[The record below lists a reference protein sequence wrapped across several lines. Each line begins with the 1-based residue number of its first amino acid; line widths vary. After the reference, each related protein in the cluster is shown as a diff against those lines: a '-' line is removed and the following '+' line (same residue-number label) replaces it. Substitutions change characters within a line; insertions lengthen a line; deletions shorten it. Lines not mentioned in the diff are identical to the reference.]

1 MDTMRTHDCQ
11 CPLRGLPGRVYYA
24 GALALAHAPFGGVL
38 PGIRVVSIPAQH
50 PYITSIT
57 AAAEI
62 TVLPD
67 PRPLGAPAGVWW
79 PPVALDPEWIRA
91 HASTADLLH
100 IHFGT
105 ESFTADHLAACLAAA
120 REVGWPVVFTVHDLE
135 HPQLSDQAGYRAQLD
150 VLIPG
155 ADALLTLTEGAAAEI
170 QRRWGRTA
178 LVVPHPAVV
187 PDAVVPDAVVP
198 NAVVPTES
206 TVAPSIRVGMHLKD
220 LRSNIDAVAM
230 ATALSDAIDRLAGD
244 GLEVSAELRLHNTV
258 RDDGARESI
267 RTLAR
272 HDERVTLVEHERLD
286 DGELYRTVGA
296 LDVCVLP
303 YRHGTHSGWL
313 EMCWDLGTAV
323 VAPRVGFYA
332 EQHADGTVVSVEPD
346 GLGTAL
352 AEAIRAAIHAP
363 LSTRPGSTDRVREV
377 SRRRGLRASELETLN
392 LAHLALYE
400 ELVDLH
406 RTVPEL
412 RS

>member
-1 MDTMRTHDCQ
+1 
-11 CPLRGLPGRVYYA
+11 
-24 GALALAHAPFGGVL
+24 L

-50 PYITSIT
+50 PYITNVT
-57 AAAEI
+57 AAAGI

-79 PPVALDPEWIRA
+79 PPVALDPQWIRA
-91 HASTADLLH
+91 HAATADLLH

-105 ESFTADHLAACLAAA
+105 ESFTAEHLVECLSAAGEA
-120 REVGWPVVFTVHDLE
+120 GWPVVFTVHDLE

-155 ADALLTLTEGAAAEI
+155 ADALLTLTEGAAAVI
-170 QRRWGRTA
+170 RSRWGRTA

-187 PDAVVPDAVVP
+187 PDAVVPTD
-198 NAVVPTES
+198 S
-206 TVAPSIRVGMHLKD
+206 TVTPTIRVGMHLKD

-230 ATALSDAIDRLAGD
+230 ASALGDAIDRLAAD
-244 GLEVSAELRLHNTV
+244 GLDVSAELRLHRTV
-258 RDDGARESI
+258 RDDGARATI
-267 RTLAR
+267 RELAR
-272 HDERVTLVEHERLD
+272 RHERVTLVEHERLD
-286 DGELYRTVGA
+286 DAELYRAVGG

-303 YRHGTHSGWL
+303 YQHGTHSGWL

-332 EQHADGTVVSVEPD
+332 EQHPDGTVVSFEPD
-346 GLGTAL
+346 KLGTAL
-352 AEAIRAAIHAP
+352 AEALRAAIDSP
-363 LSTRPGSTDRVREV
+363 FSTRPGSPDRVGEV
-377 SRRRGLRASELETLN
+377 SRRRGLRGLQLETLTR
-392 LAHLALYE
+392 AHLALYGD
-400 ELVDLH
+400 LVDAH

>member
-1 MDTMRTHDCQ
+1 
-11 CPLRGLPGRVYYA
+11 
-24 GALALAHAPFGGVL
+24 L

-50 PYITSIT
+50 PYITSVT
-57 AAAEI
+57 AASGI

-67 PRPLGAPAGVWW
+67 PRPLGAPVGVWW

-105 ESFTADHLAACLAAA
+105 ESFTADHLAACLEAA

-135 HPQLSDQAGYRAQLD
+135 HPQLNDQAGYRAQLD

-155 ADALLTLTEGAAAEI
+155 ADALLTLTEGAATEI
-170 QRRWGRTA
+170 HRRWGRTA

-187 PDAVVPDAVVP
+187 PDAVVPEAM
-198 NAVVPTES
+198 VPTEF
-206 TVAPSIRVGMHLKD
+206 TVSPVIRVGMHLKD

-230 ATALSDAIDRLAGD
+230 ATALCGAIGRLAAD
-244 GLEVSAELRLHNTV
+244 GLDVAAELRLHRTV
-258 RDDGARESI
+258 RDNGARETI
-267 RTLAR
+267 RDLAGR
-272 HDERVTLVEHERLD
+272 SERVTLVEHERLD
-286 DGELYRTVGA
+286 DAELYRMLGG

-332 EQHADGTVVSVEPD
+332 EQHPDGTVVPFEPD
-346 GLGTAL
+346 ELGTAL
-352 AEAIRAAIHAP
+352 AEALRAAVDSP
-363 LSTRPGSTDRVREV
+363 LSTRPGSTGRVREV
-377 SRRRGLRASELETLN
+377 SRRRGLRESELEALN
-392 LAHLALYE
+392 RAHLALYR
-400 ELVDLH
+400 ELVDAH

>member
-1 MDTMRTHDCQ
+1 M
-11 CPLRGLPGRVYYA
+11 
-24 GALALAHAPFGGVL
+24 AHAPLGGVL

-50 PYITSIT
+50 PYITSVT
-57 AAAEI
+57 AAAGI

-105 ESFTADHLAACLAAA
+105 ESFTAEHLAECLSAA
-120 REVGWPVVFTVHDLE
+120 REAGWPVVFTVHDLE

-170 QRRWGRTA
+170 RSRWGRTA

-187 PDAVVPDAVVP
+187 PDAVVP
-198 NAVVPTES
+198 TES
-206 TVAPSIRVGMHLKD
+206 TVPPAIRVGMHLKD

-230 ATALSDAIDRLAGD
+230 VSALRNAIDQLAAD
-244 GLEVSAELRLHNTV
+244 GLDVSAELRLHRTV
-258 RDDGARESI
+258 RDDGARETI
-267 RTLAR
+267 RALAR
-272 HDERVTLVEHERLD
+272 RDERVTLVEHERLD
-286 DGELYRTVGA
+286 DAELYRTLGG

-303 YRHGTHSGWL
+303 YQHGTHSGWL

-332 EQHADGTVVSVEPD
+332 EQHPDGTVVSFEPD
-346 GLGTAL
+346 KLGTAL
-352 AEAIRAAIHAP
+352 AEALRAAIDSP
-363 LSTRPGSTDRVREV
+363 LSTRPGSADRAREV
-377 SRRRGLRASELETLN
+377 SRRRRLRRSELEALN
-392 LAHLALYE
+392 LAHLGLYRK
-400 ELVDLH
+400 LVDTY

>member
-1 MDTMRTHDCQ
+1 
-11 CPLRGLPGRVYYA
+11 
-24 GALALAHAPFGGVL
+24 L
-38 PGIRVVSIPAQH
+38 PGIRVVSIPAHH
-50 PYITSIT
+50 PYVTSVT
-57 AAAEI
+57 AAAGI

-67 PRPLGAPAGVWW
+67 PRPLGAPVGVWW

-105 ESFTADHLAACLAAA
+105 ESFTDDHLVECLSAA

-170 QRRWGRTA
+170 LSRWGRTA

-187 PDAVVPDAVVP
+187 PDAVLP
-198 NAVVPTES
+198 NAVLPTES
-206 TVAPSIRVGMHLKD
+206 TVPHTIRVGMHLKD

-230 ATALSDAIDRLAGD
+230 ATALCGAIDRLAAD
-244 GLEVSAELRLHNTV
+244 GLDVAAELRLHRTV
-258 RDDGARESI
+258 RDNGARETI
-267 RTLAR
+267 RDLAGR
-272 HDERVTLVEHERLD
+272 SERVTLVEHERLD
-286 DGELYRTVGA
+286 DAELYSVLGG

-323 VAPRVGFYA
+323 VAPRIGFYA
-332 EQHADGTVVSVEPD
+332 EQHPDGTVVPFEPD
-346 GLGTAL
+346 KPGTVL
-352 AEAIRAAIHAP
+352 AEAIRKAIDSP
-363 LSTRPGSTDRVREV
+363 LSTRPDSTDRVREV
-377 SRRRGLRASELETLN
+377 RRRRGLRGSELEALTR
-392 LAHLALYE
+392 AHLALYG
-400 ELVDLH
+400 ELVDAH

-412 RS
+412 HS

>member
-1 MDTMRTHDCQ
+1 M
-11 CPLRGLPGRVYYA
+11 
-24 GALALAHAPFGGVL
+24 

-50 PYITSIT
+50 PYVTSVT
-57 AAAEI
+57 AAAGI

-67 PRPLGAPAGVWW
+67 PRPQGAPAGVWW
-79 PPVALDPEWIRA
+79 PPVALDPQWIRA

-105 ESFTADHLAACLAAA
+105 ESFTAEHLAECLSAA

-170 QRRWGRTA
+170 RSRWGRTA
-178 LVVPHPAVV
+178 LVVPHPVVV
-187 PDAVVPDAVVP
+187 PDAVVPEAVLP
-198 NAVVPTES
+198 EAVVPTES
-206 TVAPSIRVGMHLKD
+206 AVTSVIRVGMHLKD

-230 ATALSDAIDRLAGD
+230 VSGLCDAIGRLAAD
-244 GLEVSAELRLHNTV
+244 GIDVSAELRLHRTV
-258 RDDGARESI
+258 RDDGARETI
-267 RTLAR
+267 RELAGR
-272 HDERVTLVEHERLD
+272 DKRVTLVEHERLD
-286 DGELYRTVGA
+286 DKELYRNLGG

-303 YRHGTHSGWL
+303 YQHGTHSGWL

-332 EQHADGTVVSVEPD
+332 EQHADGTVASFETD
-346 GLGTAL
+346 DLGPAL
-352 AEAIRAAIHAP
+352 AAALRTAIDSP

-377 SRRRGLRASELETLN
+377 SRRRGLRGSELDALAS
-392 LAHLALYE
+392 AHLTLYG
-400 ELVDLH
+400 ELVETH

>member
-1 MDTMRTHDCQ
+1 M
-11 CPLRGLPGRVYYA
+11 
-24 GALALAHAPFGGVL
+24 

-50 PYITSIT
+50 PYVTSVTT
-57 AAAEI
+57 AAGI

-79 PPVALDPEWIRA
+79 PPVALDPQWIRA

-105 ESFTADHLAACLAAA
+105 ESFTAEHLVECLSAA
-120 REVGWPVVFTVHDLE
+120 REAGWPVVFTVHDLE
-135 HPQLSDQAGYRAQLD
+135 HPQLSDQADYRAQLD

-170 QRRWGRTA
+170 RSRWGRTA

-187 PDAVVPDAVVP
+187 PDAEA
-198 NAVVPTES
+198 PTES
-206 TVAPSIRVGMHLKD
+206 TVTPAIRVGMHLKD
-220 LRSNIDAVAM
+220 LRSNIAAVAM
-230 ATALSDAIDRLAGD
+230 VSALCNAIDRLTAD
-244 GLEVSAELRLHNTV
+244 GLDVSAELRLHRTV
-258 RDDGARESI
+258 RDDGVRETI
-267 RTLAR
+267 RELAR
-272 HDERVTLVEHERLD
+272 HDEHVTLVEHERLD
-286 DGELYRTVGA
+286 DKELYRLLGG

-303 YRHGTHSGWL
+303 YQHGTHSGWL

-332 EQHADGTVVSVEPD
+332 EQHPDGTVVSFEPD
-346 GLGTAL
+346 ELGTTL
-352 AEAIRAAIHAP
+352 AEALRAAIDSP
-363 LSTRPGSTDRVREV
+363 LSTRPGSAGRVREV
-377 SRRRGLRASELETLN
+377 SRRRGLRGSELEALT
-392 LAHLALYE
+392 LAHRALYR
-400 ELVDLH
+400 ELVDAH

>member
-1 MDTMRTHDCQ
+1 M
-11 CPLRGLPGRVYYA
+11 
-24 GALALAHAPFGGVL
+24 

-50 PYITSIT
+50 PYVASVTMP
-57 AAAEI
+57 AGI

-79 PPVALDPEWIRA
+79 PPVALDPQWIRA

-105 ESFTADHLAACLAAA
+105 ESFTAGHLVECLSAA
-120 REVGWPVVFTVHDLE
+120 REAGWPVVFTVHDLE
-135 HPQLSDQAGYRAQLD
+135 HPQLIDQAGYRAQLD

-155 ADALLTLTEGAAAEI
+155 ADALLTLTKGAAAEI
-170 QRRWGRTA
+170 RSRWGRTA

-187 PDAVVPDAVVP
+187 PDAVLAEAVLPEPVLP
-198 NAVVPTES
+198 EPVLPAELTVTPT
-206 TVAPSIRVGMHLKD
+206 IRVGMHLKD

-230 ATALSDAIDRLAGD
+230 ASALCAAIDRLAAD
-244 GLEVSAELRLHNTV
+244 GLDVSAELRLHRTV
-258 RDDGARESI
+258 RDDGVRETI
-267 RTLAR
+267 RELAHR
-272 HDERVTLVEHERLD
+272 DERVTLVEHERLD
-286 DGELYRTVGA
+286 DAALYRAIGG

-303 YRHGTHSGWL
+303 YQHGTHSGWL

-332 EQHADGTVVSVEPD
+332 EQHPDGTVVSFEPD
-346 GLGTAL
+346 QLGSAL
-352 AEAIRAAIHAP
+352 AEALRTAIDSP
-363 LSTRPGSTDRVREV
+363 MSTRPGSTDRVREV
-377 SRRRGLRASELETLN
+377 SRRRGLRASELDALTQ
-392 LAHLALYE
+392 AHLALYR
-400 ELVDLH
+400 ELVDAH

>member
-1 MDTMRTHDCQ
+1 MHNYYAHTWLSI
-11 CPLRGLPGRVYYA
+11 PLRGLTRQVYYSGA
-24 GALALAHAPFGGVL
+24 QALARASFGGVL
-38 PGIRVVSIPAQH
+38 PGIRVVSVPAQH
-50 PYITSIT
+50 PYVTSVT
-57 AAAEI
+57 SAAGI

-91 HASTADLLH
+91 HGSTADLLH

-105 ESFTADHLAACLAAA
+105 ESFTAEHLVECLSAA

-135 HPQLSDQAGYRAQLD
+135 HPQLNDQAGYRAQLD

-170 QRRWGRTA
+170 LSRWGRTA

-187 PDAVVPDAVVP
+187 PDAVLS
-198 NAVVPTES
+198 NAVLPAESPVPPT
-206 TVAPSIRVGMHLKD
+206 IRVGMHLKD

-230 ATALSDAIDRLAGD
+230 ASALCDAIDRLAAG
-244 GLEVSAELRLHNTV
+244 GLDVAAELRLHRTV

-267 RTLAR
+267 RALAR
-272 HDERVTLVEHERLD
+272 RNERVTLVEHERLD
-286 DGELYRTVGA
+286 DAELYRMLGA

-332 EQHADGTVVSVEPD
+332 EQHSDGTVVSFEPD
-346 GLGTAL
+346 KLGTAL
-352 AEAIRAAIHAP
+352 AEALRAAIDSP
-363 LSTRPGSTDRVREV
+363 LSTRPGSADRVREV
-377 SRRRGLRASELETLN
+377 SRRRGLRGSELEALTQ
-392 LAHLALYE
+392 AHLALYDT
-400 ELVDLH
+400 LVDAH
-406 RTVPEL
+406 RTAQGL